1 MRWHYRDPLLV
12 WLFIPAYI
20 IHMIEEWFG
29 GFPEWLILL
38 TSRPLPRS
46 AFIVINGIGLTCA
59 ILAARAGSERV
70 ASGTPRGSG
79 WPAVAIATV
88 VLANAFLHI
97 AGSIATAT
105 YSPGLFS
112 AVILY
117 IPLGQLL
124 LMRAWS
130 QAEEGVFARGVAAGI
145 LFHAAVIVTSFSI
158 SIR

>member
-1 MRWHYRDPLLV
+1 M
-12 WLFIPAYI
+12 
-20 IHMIEEWFG
+20 
-29 GFPEWLILL
+29 
-38 TSRPLPRS
+38 PRT
-46 AFIVINGIGLTCA
+46 AFIVINAIGLPCA
-59 ILAARAGSERV
+59 ILAAGRKRASP
-70 ASGTPRGSG
+70 SGTPRGSG

-88 VLANAFLHI
+88 VLADAFLHI
-97 AGSIATAT
+97 AGSIATAS

-117 IPLGQLL
+117 IRCALL